1 MNHTIPK
8 KEKPKL
14 HHYNFTIIHSHY
26 SPEIP
31 HISSFERK
39 NNEDI
44 KDTSKT
50 SETVIFYHQK
60 SQKILNMIKNHNL
73 KIKHQICKYSSEAK
87 ASFENIKKEL
97 SQIRSLLNDIL
108 KQNLTKTDL
117 YLKLT
122 ESINN
127 VNLIK
132 ALLVKLTNL
141 TETLK
146 ASKCSNFEDFS
157 KQKLIVDNEVSS
169 LVETFQ
175 NFIRKNDLRINL
187 VILT

>member
-1 MNHTIPK
+1 MNLTIPR
-8 KEKPKL
+8 KEIPKL

-39 NNEDI
+39 NNEVV
-44 KDTSKT
+44 KEPRKST
-50 SETVIFYHQK
+50 ETLNFYHQK
-60 SQKILNMIKNHNL
+60 SQKILNMIKHHNL
-73 KIKHQICKYSSEAK
+73 KIKHQICKYSSEATN
-87 ASFENIKKEL
+87 SFENIKKEL
-97 SQIRSLLNDIL
+97 SQIRSLLNSNL
-108 KQNLTKTDL
+108 KKKLTKTDL

-132 ALLVKLTNL
+132 ALLIKLTNL

-146 ASKCSNFEDFS
+146 ASKCTNNEDFS
-157 KQKLIVDNEVSS
+157 KQKLLMDNEVNS

-175 NFIRKNDLRINL
+175 NFIRKNDLHINL